1 MTQNKSADL
10 GNWTSSVSLEGEKQ
24 TYRDLSQWI
33 ARHTDASVYW
43 NESNDLGY
51 NMFRTSYNRI
61 PDLLTRGEYNIAYE
75 VKDAD
80 GTTVEDGGSDHVNDG
95 ILQLIGYWTDY
106 VNGDVEY
113 LIDGDSIEIDGFFL
127 ATNMSPFGRLYMAD
141 GNSDVLRTGDGEGRQ
156 KAVQYNQVPNNEFNA
171 TERAIR
177 LMWRFAEHEQKDTD
191 VGIGALLST
200 RLDEEDPDPA
210 VTPESPVA
218 DCGPRILYKQ
228 FEPYKQSWSY
238 L

>member
-1 MTQNKSADL
+1 MADDTSADL
-10 GNWTSSVSLEGEKQ
+10 SNWIDSPDLKGEKE
-24 TYRDLSQWI
+24 TYRKLSQWI
-33 ARHTDASVYW
+33 GRHTDASVHW
-43 NESNDLGY
+43 NASNDLGY
-51 NMFRTSYNRI
+51 NVFRTNYNRI
-61 PDLLTRGEYNIAYE
+61 PDLLTRGEYNIVYE

-80 GTTVEDGGSDHVNDG
+80 GTAVEDGGSDQVNDG
-95 ILQLIGYWTDY
+95 ILQLVKYWTDY
-106 VNGDVEY
+106 VNGETEY
-113 LIDGDSIEIDGFFL
+113 LIDGESVEIDGFVL
-127 ATNMSPFGRLYMAD
+127 ATNMAPLGRLYMAE

-171 TERAIR
+171 SERAIR
-177 LMWRFAEHEQKDTD
+177 LMWRFAEHEQEDTD

-200 RLDEEDPDPA
+200 RLDEQQSDPT

-218 DCGPRILYKQ
+218 DYEPRILHKQ